1 MGKKRKIFR
10 KKNAG
15 SMGIGAMIIFIAM
28 VLVAGIAASVLVQ
41 VANTLQM
48 QALFTGQ
55 ETIEE
60 VSTGIAVVDVEG
72 HVDNASNGINR
83 IGIGVRARA
92 GTNEID
98 LNQTKIELAT
108 NDTKMV
114 LSYQS
119 SAHASS
125 PAATGIFDTAAFGLA
140 ANEFGI
146 IVIEDA
152 DGSLSANTA
161 IPIINRGDYV
171 MLTVATNVTFS
182 PGLAERIEIWGNL
195 IPEIGSWGIIA
206 FRTPSTYVKEVYDL
220 Q

>member
-10 KKNAG
+10 KKDAG

-28 VLVAGIAASVLVQ
+28 VLVAGIAASVLIQ

-60 VSTGIAVVDVEG
+60 VSTGIQAVDVEG
-72 HVDNASNGINR
+72 HVENASNGIDR
-83 IGIGVRARA
+83 ITISVRGRS
-92 GTNEID
+92 GTKEID
-98 LNQTKIELAT
+98 LNQTKIEIAD

-114 LSYQS
+114 LSYN
-119 SAHASS
+119 SAQHAAS
-125 PAATGIFDTAAFGLA
+125 PAATGVFDTAAFDLA
-140 ANEFGI
+140 SNEFGL

-152 DGSLSANTA
+152 DGSLSTNTA
-161 IPIINRGDYV
+161 IPIINRGDHV
-171 MLTVATNVTFS
+171 MITINASATFT
-182 PGLAERIEIWGNL
+182 PGLKERIDIWGNI

-206 FRTPSTYVKEVYDL
+206 FRTPATYVREVYDL

>member
-1 MGKKRKIFR
+1 
-10 KKNAG
+10 
-15 SMGIGAMIIFIAM
+15 
-28 VLVAGIAASVLVQ
+28 
-41 VANTLQM
+41 M

-60 VSTGIAVVDVEG
+60 VSTGIHVVDVEG
-72 HVDNASNGINR
+72 HVDNASNGINF
-83 IGIGVRARA
+83 IGIGVRSRA
-92 GTNEID
+92 GTKEID

-114 LSYQS
+114 LSYD
-119 SAHASS
+119 SANHASS
-125 PAATGIFDTAAFGLA
+125 PAATGIFDTASFALA
-140 ANEFGI
+140 ADAFGI

-152 DGSLSANTA
+152 DGSLSSNTA

-171 MLTVATNVTFS
+171 MLTVNTSSTFS
-182 PGLAERIEIWGNL
+182 PGLSERVDIWGNL

-206 FRTPSTYVKEVYDL
+206 FRTPSTFVKEVYDL

>member
-10 KKNAG
+10 KKDAG

-60 VSTGIAVVDVEG
+60 VSTGIHVVDVEG
-72 HVDNASNGINR
+72 HVENASNGLNLIC
-83 IGIGVRARA
+83 IGVRTRA
-92 GTNEID
+92 GTEEID
-98 LNQTKIELAT
+98 LAQTKIELA
-108 NDTKMV
+108 NNESKVV

-119 SAHASS
+119 TQHASS
-125 PAATGIFDTAAFGLA
+125 PAASGIFDTTAFGLTA
-140 ANEFGI
+140 AEFGI

-152 DGSLSANTA
+152 DGSVSANTA

-171 MLTVATNVTFS
+171 MLTVNTSATFS
-182 PGLAERIEIWGNL
+182 PGLAERVDIWGNL

-206 FRTPSTYVKEVYDL
+206 FRTPSTYVNEVYDL